1 VWEVADAREEERCEG
16 GEGRWVLPSRP
27 VARIDEWWTSRWVDD
42 DEEDE
47 GEETR

>member
-1 VWEVADAREEERCEG
+1 MRGRESEAREAR
-16 GEGRWVLPSRP
+16 GRWVLLSRP
-27 VARIDEWWTSRWVDD
+27 VARIDEWWTSRWADD